1 MFIYSLHANTIKF
14 FAVICLALTVLI
26 TLIAFVPSY
35 TDGEDVQSVGAPVS
49 YNYEKVKSN
58 ADRINFL
65 KQFGWEVNPEPIN
78 EQTVLIPKEFDKILA
93 EYNEIQRKQG
103 LDLST
108 YKKKNVVRYTYLL
121 TNYPDYEGEV
131 YVNLLIYRNT
141 VIGGDICSA
150 DINGF
155 VHGFEK
161 KQKKQCVCIA
171 FSILYF
177 YLSFIVCKISLSALL
192 EATFRMYSL
201 SL

>member
-161 KQKKQCVCIA
+161 K
-171 FSILYF
+171 
-177 YLSFIVCKISLSALL
+177 
-192 EATFRMYSL
+192 
-201 SL
+201 